1 MIFEHCAKYAQIG
14 FALKYY
20 SNSFGAKIQNLS
32 FFFQK
37 ILARKFKVILVCANL
52 SFHFIFQPKFLMM
65 PKTSLPDNVQQFQK
79 VPKNVKIAHQNH
91 FA

>member
-1 MIFEHCAKYAQIG
+1 MNLSCNLQNTS
-14 FALKYY
+14 LKD
-20 SNSFGAKIQNLS
+20 FGAKIQSEIKCTNCYFL
-32 FFFQK
+32 
-37 ILARKFKVILVCANL
+37 
-52 SFHFIFQPKFLMM
+52 FIFQPKFLMM

>member
-1 MIFEHCAKYAQIG
+1 MSPLIFFDHSRNNVTSE
-14 FALKYY
+14 
-20 SNSFGAKIQNLS
+20 KI
-32 FFFQK
+32 K
-37 ILARKFKVILVCANL
+37 
-52 SFHFIFQPKFLMM
+52 PKFLMM